1 MKNAV
6 IIHGWGANSQSNW
19 FPWLANELEQKGW
32 KVAVPDFPSSEN
44 PLLSEWL
51 DYFRSNVSIDQD
63 TILIG
68 HSLGVPFI
76 LRLLEQSKEKIKAAF
91 LVAGFDRPLNFSEI
105 ENFVDKPFDWKKII
119 SSCDRFI
126 VIASDDDPF
135 ILPAIGKDM
144 AKHLN
149 GKFIEEQNVGHITDL
164 NGTFAYPHLRDLILS
179 LQ

>member
-1 MKNAV
+1 MKNVV

-19 FPWLANELEQKGW
+19 FPWLANELEQKCW
-32 KVAVPDFPSSEN
+32 KVTVPDFPNSEF
-44 PLLSEWL
+44 PLLSQWL
-51 DYFRSNVSIDQD
+51 EHFQKNVAIDEE
-63 TILIG
+63 TVLIG

-76 LRLLEQSKEKIKAAF
+76 LRFLEQSKEKIKAAF
-91 LVAGFDRPLNFSEI
+91 LVAGFDRPLNFPEI
-105 ENFVDKPFDWKKII
+105 VNFVDKPFDWKKII
-119 SSCDRFI
+119 SSCDQFI
-126 VIASDDDPF
+126 VITSKDDPF

-164 NGTFAYPHLRDLILS
+164 NGTFAYPRLRDLILS